1 MSKQLVVSM
10 ASNKRNI
17 NIKHYP
23 EFFSDEAIT
32 ASEALL
38 DKLEQQ
44 RQDIEIHNLTE
55 VPEALQNQA
64 TNLSEEVLLTAEQEL
79 EYLFDKYYNGDRN
92 VDISLRHANK
102 EQYKQELIQCLQ
114 KYGITYVEKHH
125 YPLSN
130 DEKHIIRMDFYGT
143 INRPHTNK
151 LSNLYQAYISLKHKR
166 TTSTDDPTK
175 KKTSRKKKENKPT
188 PIIPTTN
195 YNISDYDLS
204 TSTSWK
210 LFRLFPRFHKLET
223 KLLNTIQDLNIPPE
237 HLKMLSVYDFSDLLY
252 RTFRKSETAT
262 EAHLF
267 LGARQSFVKD
277 VFSKNE
283 TWLRNYLTQKNVH
296 PRYIEALIKSAQNKG
311 ITGNLNITSDT
322 NSYMSEFAILYSNDF
337 QTFIAE
343 SIKADTYALDIRK
356 QIKDNSYNI
365 QGSALSF
372 LQSNR
377 HSFEHFI
384 KKHIIE
390 ESYINLIIQQL
401 DHKIPPY
408 VLKDI
413 KSFIATNTDLFS
425 QYLKL
430 NKEYSISEYN
440 ILKHLT
446 ATPNK
451 QELMLIKEFIH
462 NNQQEFFLYMLD
474 NNRSTEY
481 ANFAIFTT
489 TEYPPLSDYTKDII
503 SSFVLHNKE
512 NSSSV
517 FSNELIDNVQ
527 KYGLTDSNIKEII
540 PTIKKHQEEFKKH
553 FKNNNIL
560 TFNELKNEFIE
571 ASLIA
576 IQSLEL
582 PIEDNK
588 LQQSFVLSNEALF
601 KNWYIRFHTEKYKEN
616 ANTQYT
622 DIANNGIGSNNEEI
636 CQIFI
641 KERLGNF
648 IEFAEQHHISPTEII
663 KAIQSGKIKKQR
675 EISTLAHD
683 FIVKHGSSFK
693 NFLLQQYLK
702 AKEQKFDISLKKI
715 KTQGISSQNI
725 GTIHR
730 FIIDNQALYAEYL
743 NQSKLL
749 NNQTQQIYSRI
760 TRNKST
766 SSDKEILKSYLNTN
780 IYNYLIFQQS
790 DEQLLPYIQTI
801 VHDVK
806 QLNINPTRLHWIK
819 LYTLANKDKFINFMQ
834 TKGMQE
840 TQNCEE
846 LFNNIKCKNGNISIP
861 FEDGYTLNLKLTVHH
876 KNAVK
881 DSGYQKTIMKNIASI
896 NNFSNLC
903 IFTEF
908 WHKVMHNLDCTE
920 PFEDKERFVSRLM
933 PTDKDIIFFGGEN
946 HEDKLH
952 YDYENDP
959 RSKRT
964 ERHLGELL
972 AANYER

>member
-1 MSKQLVVSM
+1 M

-23 EFFSDEAIT
+23 ELFSDEAIT
-32 ASEALL
+32 PSEAIL
-38 DKLEQQ
+38 DQLEQQ
-44 RQDIEIHNLTE
+44 RHDIEIHSLTE
-55 VPEALQNQA
+55 AHETLQTQVP
-64 TNLSEEVLLTAEQEL
+64 NLSYEELLTAEQEL
-79 EYLFDKYYNGDRN
+79 EYLFDKYYNGDRD

-102 EQYKQELIQCLQ
+102 EQYKQELINSLK
-114 KYGITYVEKHH
+114 KYGISYIEKHH
-125 YPLSN
+125 YPLSV

-166 TTSTDDPTK
+166 ISSNEEQTK
-175 KKTSRKKKENKPT
+175 KKTSRKKKEKFPS

-195 YNISDYDLS
+195 YHISSYDLS
-204 TSTSWK
+204 TSPSWK

-223 KLLNTIQDLNIPPE
+223 KLLNTIQNLNIPPE

-283 TWLRNYLTQKNVH
+283 TWLRNYLTQKNIH
-296 PRYIEALIKSAQNKG
+296 PRYIDTLIKSAQSKG

-322 NSYMSEFAILYSNDF
+322 NSYMSEFAILHSNDF

-343 SIKADTYALDIRK
+343 SIKSDTYASDIRE

-377 HSFEHFI
+377 HNFEHFI
-384 KKHIIE
+384 KKHLIE
-390 ESYINLIIQQL
+390 DSYIDLILQQL
-401 DHKIPPY
+401 NHKIPPY

-413 KSFIATNTDLFS
+413 KSFIAANPDLLS
-425 QYLKL
+425 QYIKQ
-430 NKEYSISEYN
+430 NKGYNVSEYN
-440 ILKHLT
+440 IQKHLT
-446 ATPNK
+446 TSPNK
-451 QELMLIKEFIH
+451 QELMLIKEFIQH
-462 NNQQEFFLYMLD
+462 NQQDFFLYMID
-474 NNRSTEY
+474 NNRSAEY
-481 ANFAIFTT
+481 ANFAILTT
-489 TEYPPLSDYTKDII
+489 TESPFISDYTKDII
-503 SSFVLHNKE
+503 ISFILHNKE
-512 NSSSV
+512 ISPLTV
-517 FSNELIDNVQ
+517 PDELINNVQ
-527 KYGLTDSNIKEII
+527 KYGLTDTNIKEITPI
-540 PTIKKHQEEFKKH
+540 ITKHTEEFKKH

-560 TFNELKNEFIE
+560 TFDELKNEFIE
-571 ASLIA
+571 ASVLA
-576 IQSLEL
+576 VQSSGL
-582 PIEDNK
+582 PVEDNK
-588 LQQSFVLSNEALF
+588 LQQSFVLSNVALF

-622 DIANNGIGSNNEEI
+622 DIANNGIQTDNEEI
-636 CQIFI
+636 CRIFI

-648 IEFAEQHHISPTEII
+648 IEFAEQHNISPSKII
-663 KAIQSGKIKKQR
+663 KSIQSGKIKKQP

-683 FIVKHGSSFK
+683 FIVKHSSSFK
-693 NFLLQQYLK
+693 NFLLQQHLK

-715 KTQGISSQNI
+715 KTQGISAQNI

-730 FIIDNQALYAEYL
+730 FIIDNQAIYAEYL
-743 NQSKLL
+743 NQSKLF

-766 SSDKEILKSYLNTN
+766 ESDKEILKSYLNTN

-801 VHDVK
+801 VQDVK
-806 QLNINPTRLHWIK
+806 QLNMNPTSLHWIK
-819 LYTLANKDKFINFMQ
+819 LYTLANKDKFVGFLQ
-834 TKGMQE
+834 SKGMHE
-840 TQNCEE
+840 TENCEE
-846 LFNNIKCKNGNISIP
+846 LFNNIKFKNSNISIP
-861 FEDGYTLNLKLTVHH
+861 FDDGYTLNLKLTVHH
-876 KNAVK
+876 KDAVK
-881 DSGYQKTIMKNIASI
+881 DSGYRKTIMKNIASI

-933 PTDKDIIFFGGEN
+933 PSDKDIIFFGGEKN
-946 HEDKLH
+946 EDKLY
-952 YDYENDP
+952 YDYESDP